1 MKRAIVLLIVL
12 LFGSCIGWY
21 FGYTRPVAKQYRVIR
36 DQMFH
41 MTDKEMA
48 EAGGKVRE
56 HFPQFME
63 GMKRSDDLTAAIA
76 LAAFERIDQ
85 GNTEGAKKL
94 LLAPVRD
101 YYQRYTGKGG
111 DPAILAR
118 IEAAAQ
124 KNHDLAA
131 AIQKKGE

>member
-12 LFGSCIGWY
+12 LLGSCIGLY
-21 FGYTRPVAKQYRVIR
+21 FGYTRPVARQYRLVR

-41 MTDKEMA
+41 MTDKDMA
-48 EAGGKVRE
+48 DAGTQVRE
-56 HFPQFME
+56 HLPQFIE

-76 LAAFERIDQ
+76 LSAVERIDQ

-94 LLAPVRD
+94 LLVPVRN
-101 YYQRYTGKGG
+101 YYQRYSGKGG
-111 DPAILAR
+111 DPQILAR

-124 KNHDLAA
+124 KNHDLAVEL
-131 AIQKKGE
+131 QKKGE

>member
-1 MKRAIVLLIVL
+1 MKRAIVLLVVF

-21 FGYTRPVAKQYRVIR
+21 FGYTRPVARQYRLVR

-48 EAGGKVRE
+48 EAGTQVRE
-56 HFPQFME
+56 QFPQFIE
-63 GMKRSDDLTAAIA
+63 GMKRSDDLTTVLA
-76 LAAFERIDQ
+76 LSAFERIDQ
-85 GNTEGAKKL
+85 GNAESAKKL
-94 LLAPVRD
+94 LLVPVRS

-124 KNHDLAA
+124 KNHDLAI